1 MAGKSSKAD
10 KSDGRRPI
18 CENRRARH
26 DYHILDTIEAGIALL
41 GSEVKSLRSGNG
53 SLIDAYV
60 RFENDEAWL
69 MNAHIAPYEQANRQ
83 NHEPRRR
90 RKLLLHGVE
99 IYRWNRKVREGGLT
113 SVPLRMYFKGSLV
126 KMEIALVRGK
136 QAHDKR
142 AALRDKQDQRE
153 MRRAMRAE
161 TKD

>member
-1 MAGKSSKAD
+1 MSGKVDKA
-10 KSDGRRPI
+10 DGRRPI

-26 DYHILDTIEAGIALL
+26 DYHVLDTLEAGVALA
-41 GSEVKSLRSGNG
+41 GSEVKSLRNGKG

-60 RFENDEAWL
+60 RFHDGEAWL

-90 RKLLLHGVE
+90 RKLLLHGSE
-99 IYRWNRKVREGGLT
+99 IHRWHRKVREGGLT
-113 SVPLRMYFKGSLV
+113 SVPLRMYFKGSIV
-126 KMEIALVRGK
+126 KLEIALVRGK
-136 QAHDKR
+136 QTHDKR

-153 MRRAMRAE
+153 MRRALRAE